1 MRKGSTPFRPWAA
14 MSLGVM
20 AFRAAENGSALS
32 NVVGQTIHD
41 AFKKEKSPSPKAGY
55 AVALGL
61 MKYEAS
67 KKDLRTAMEKSRVAD
82 FRGYCAVAL
91 GLMSASENKDYITEV
106 VNESR
111 RLPGL
116 LRQAAIALGLMK
128 DHQVVETLLSLMR
141 PEDGSTPPL
150 SVLSATATALG
161 FIGDHRSVNPLV
173 DLLGNERDL
182 TPLGRAFSAVAL
194 GLVADKEML
203 PWNSKIGQDIN
214 YRAAV
219 STLSDTSGGTGILD
233 IL

>member
-1 MRKGSTPFRPWAA
+1 
-14 MSLGVM
+14 
-20 AFRAAENGSALS
+20 
-32 NVVGQTIHD
+32 
-41 AFKKEKSPSPKAGY
+41 
-55 AVALGL
+55 
-61 MKYEAS
+61 
-67 KKDLRTAMEKSRVAD
+67 
-82 FRGYCAVAL
+82 
-91 GLMSASENKDYITEV
+91 
-106 VNESR
+106 
-111 RLPGL
+111 
-116 LRQAAIALGLMK
+116 
-128 DHQVVETLLSLMR
+128 LLSLMR

-161 FIGDHRSVNPLV
+161 FIGDHCSVNPFV